1 MTDNN
6 TKATKS
12 VNWDLLAKE
21 LKKFNINVTTQQK
34 KYIVDDTD
42 NQELSRILTELMDFD
57 NQIATMPAERPG

>member
-12 VNWDLLAKE
+12 VNLDLLAKE